1 MLDWNPNLTQWT
13 KAKKIGILIVVSV
26 YSFLGNSALSGPAV
40 YLVIY
45 SLEFNIDVNTASHL
59 ISYPNLAYGFGEL
72 KEPGNGGVSY

>member
-1 MLDWNPNLTQWT
+1 
-13 KAKKIGILIVVSV
+13 VSV

-59 ISYPNLAYGFGEL
+59 ISYPNLAYGFGSL
-72 KEPGNGGVSY
+72 LLVPLYHKMGRRVVMLGSLVFVSTRVSIRP